1 MALFV
6 LPDLTEFVIICPVSQ
21 TGFAIKEVPQGKRFI
36 NCLDLT
42 VGAGKLTRLSS
53 YLVMVVVFLMPI
65 SVVAAAYGDEAAS
78 KEVSPEVALY
88 AKHVE
93 QSDAPVERDKVQ
105 DLPYDDT
112 AKLPEKPDSRE
123 MSLMIGLFARHVS
136 QSDNPNEDLRMVV
149 ASYDN
154 YVVSRYINSWDDP
167 TYFGGKR
174 FSTNK
179 YPFNESGNLFYQGNV
194 YAGILYG
201 YGNNAAIDLKGIAPA
216 IFPTVGLGYKT
227 TSLEMGYIPTPSG
240 GVFLSLFKYE
250 F

>member
-1 MALFV
+1 V
-6 LPDLTEFVIICPVSQ
+6 L
-21 TGFAIKEVPQGKRFI
+21 A
-36 NCLDLT
+36 
-42 VGAGKLTRLSS
+42 
-53 YLVMVVVFLMPI
+53 VVFFLPI
-65 SVVAAAYGDEAAS
+65 AVVAADYGDEPAS
-78 KEVSPEVALY
+78 KDVSPEVASY
-88 AKHVE
+88 ARQVD
-93 QSDAPVERDKVQ
+93 QPDDPVESDKVQ

-123 MSLMIGLFARHVS
+123 MSMMVGLFARHVD
-136 QSDNPNEDLRMVV
+136 QSDNPNENLRMVV

-154 YVVSRYINSWDDP
+154 YVVSRYVNTWDDP

-179 YPFNESGNLFYQGNV
+179 YSFNDNRNFFYQGNV

-201 YGNNAAIDLKGIAPA
+201 YGNNAAINLKGIAPA

-227 TSLEMGYIPTPSG
+227 TSVEMGYIPTPSG

>member
-1 MALFV
+1 
-6 LPDLTEFVIICPVSQ
+6 
-21 TGFAIKEVPQGKRFI
+21 
-36 NCLDLT
+36 
-42 VGAGKLTRLSS
+42 LTRLSS
-53 YLVMVVVFLMPI
+53 YVVMVVVVFLSI
-65 SVVAAAYGDEAAS
+65 SVVAAAYGEEPAS
-78 KEVSPEVALY
+78 KDVSPEVALY
-88 AKHVE
+88 ARHVD
-93 QSDAPVERDKVQ
+93 QPNDPVERDTVQ

-112 AKLPEKPDSRE
+112 AKLPETPDSRE
-123 MSLMIGLFARHVS
+123 MSLMVGLFARHVD
-136 QSDNPNEDLRMVV
+136 QSDDPNESLRMVV

-154 YVVSRYINSWDDP
+154 YVVSRYTNTWDDP

-179 YPFNESGNLFYQGNV
+179 YHFNESGNFFYQGNV

-201 YGNNAAIDLKGIAPA
+201 YGNNAAINLKGIAPA
-216 IFPTVGLGYKT
+216 VFPTVGLGYKT